1 MSLEKE
7 PNVLNPVDTAL
18 AVLLTLTA
26 GYVDAVGFL
35 RLHGI
40 YVANMSGNSIA
51 IGLHSALGDWRPCSR
66 GVTAVVCAIS
76 SHAGKS
82 AIQR

>member
-26 GYVDAVGFL
+26 WYVDAVGSSDST
-35 RLHGI
+35 G
-40 YVANMSGNSIA
+40 ST
-51 IGLHSALGDWRPCSR
+51 WR
-66 GVTAVVCAIS
+66 T
-76 SHAGKS
+76 
-82 AIQR
+82 